1 MAGAFALVG
10 LGRVLVNLVK
20 IKLALSL
27 RGRVGLFARAAH
39 LPPLRRAFRALRAFC
54 VLRTVLRLVEPLLL
68 RRAIDVV
75 PHGPT
80 AFLSGGPRTR
90 RRPHLAGTGI
100 FAVRHTAKD
109 RWESSD

>member
-1 MAGAFALVG
+1 M
-10 LGRVLVNLVK
+10 LVNLVK